1 MDEQQPLFRTWPARD
16 VLWLVLDFVVA
27 AALVAVWV
35 HSAATRTANVGL
47 PAWLTVTAA
56 VLVAAPIAVRRVWPV
71 TVLSVVLA
79 ANFVVT
85 AAGVGGS
92 AVVIVALVL
101 YTVAVSRPPRRS
113 VPVMAVALA
122 ATFAAAAVGILASP
136 QSPPWQVRFDVV
148 AATIAVVA
156 AAWALGTARRTQLM
170 AAARAAQQA
179 TRRAVA
185 DERLRIA
192 RELHDVIT
200 HSMTLIT
207 AKAAVANYLIDSQPD
222 GVREALTVIEDTGR
236 HALAEMR
243 RMLGVLRSDTPG
255 PDPGG
260 AGGERAP
267 APGLADLAALA
278 EHAEHAG
285 VAVDLDVPATDDLPE
300 GVALAA
306 YRIVQEALTN
316 VVKHTAPTRCR
327 VRVVRTG
334 PEVLIDVTDAGGHRR
349 AGPPALGGHGIIGM
363 RERAALFG
371 GEFEAGPGPD
381 GGFRVTARLP
391 LAAADLAS
399 AAGRADRPPPQ

>member
-1 MDEQQPLFRTWPARD
+1 MKGQQPLFGTWPARD
-16 VLWLVLDFVVA
+16 ILWLALDFVMA
-27 AALVAVWV
+27 AALVAVSV
-35 HSAATRTANVGL
+35 HGAATQTATFGP
-47 PAWLTVTAA
+47 PAWLTMTAA
-56 VLVAAPIAVRRVWPV
+56 VLVAVPVAVRRVWPV
-71 TVLSVVLA
+71 TVLAVVLA
-79 ANFVVT
+79 ANCVVM

-92 AVVIVALVL
+92 AVVSVALAL
-101 YTVAVSRPPRRS
+101 YPVAVSRPPRRS
-113 VPVMAVALA
+113 VPILAVALA
-122 ATFAAAAVGILASP
+122 AAAAATVAGILASP
-136 QSPPWQVRFDVV
+136 QPPPGQVRFDVV

-156 AAWALGTARRTQLM
+156 AAWALGTARRVQVES
-170 AAARAAQQA
+170 AARAAQQA

-200 HSMTLIT
+200 HSMSLIT
-207 AKAAVANYLIDSQPD
+207 AKAAVANYLIDSQPG

-260 AGGERAP
+260 TGGERAP

-278 EHAEHAG
+278 AHAERAG

-316 VVKHTAPTRCR
+316 VVKHAAPTHCR
-327 VRVVRTG
+327 VRVARTG
-334 PEVLIDVTDAGGHRR
+334 PEVLIDVTDTGGPHR
-349 AGPPALGGHGIIGM
+349 AESPARGGHGIIGM

-391 LAAADLAS
+391 LAAADLAPHS
-399 AAGRADRPPPQ
+399 ARTDQAPR